1 MGLLEIAAGPL
12 VAVIGIVSVFFV
24 MRHRSVQ
31 EKSMYSA
38 RRSQIERK
46 VRSARQRTLAPT
58 SKRAEQEAAQ
68 AATFAAPGMEAKAA
82 IPTATWGP
90 PAARPDAPPPPP
102 PSQEQ
107 QAWEV
112 GPTVPP
118 PPPSMAPPSPPPY
131 TPSAPTYAPPPEE
144 VWNPA
149 AAETFAPAPVGPMA
163 EPVAPQVSTP
173 SGGGAS
179 WEIVGAGVPGA
190 QAPER
195 ADHKGKKERKDKKGK
210 EKQGQTGASWQLAA
224 GELPGDDADDI
235 IKKPSAAIAVAQYAV
250 LVVGLVMVLI
260 GVVVMV
266 ANSHV
271 T

>member
-1 MGLLEIAAGPL
+1 MALLIGPFVAAVGL
-12 VAVIGIVSVFFV
+12 VAVFFV

-46 VRSARQRTLAPT
+46 VRAARQRTLAPT
-58 SKRAEQEAAQ
+58 SKHAEQEAAQ
-68 AATFAAPGMEAKAA
+68 AATFAAPGMEAKTA

-90 PAARPDAPPPPP
+90 PAARPDMAPAPPAPP

-144 VWNPA
+144 VWTPA
-149 AAETFAPAPVGPMA
+149 PAESFAPARADPMA

-173 SGGGAS
+173 AGEGAS
-179 WEIVGAGVPGA
+179 WSIVGEAKGA
-190 QAPER
+190 AAEPATDKR
-195 ADHKGKKERKDKKGK
+195 DKKDKRDK
-210 EKQGQTGASWQLAA
+210 EKRGQTGPSWQLAA
-224 GELPGDDADDI
+224 GELPGDEGDDI
-235 IKKPSAAIAVAQYAV
+235 AKKPSAAIAIAQYAV